1 MPGAVV
7 KRMAKTGNMLQVIRE
22 NKTVF
27 ILIAVG
33 LFLIE
38 LEIFAIAVLRSGREA
53 RLQVFNDRG
62 NLIYE
67 ADGAQLTDFNKYYFE
82 KTFGPLEDHQTRL
95 VTSVEPFPFRAWF
108 AAAIGVP
115 VGAILLFGFAVR
127 AYTAL
132 VYPDDGKRDAADP
145 ADTPD
150 ESETRF
156 ERVIRKVS
164 QFNIFVIGA
173 LTFLTAVTIWMLPNM
188 LQEIGTAGVAA
199 IIKYKWV
206 VLAVVVVF
214 LALIVWVIYLRYL
227 LARKTIESQV
237 EVEKYR
243 LQLEMAPE
251 NRGMALLPPGK
262 HAEPS
267 TPQLVD
273 LGRETKT
280 ASRLDGKET

>member
-1 MPGAVV
+1 
-7 KRMAKTGNMLQVIRE
+7 MLQVIRE
-22 NKTVF
+22 NKTIF

-38 LEIFAIAVLRSGREA
+38 LEIFAIAAMRSGREA

-62 NLIYE
+62 HLIYE
-67 ADGAQLTDFNKYYFE
+67 ADGTQLTDFNKYYFE
-82 KTFGPLEDHQTRL
+82 KTFGPLKDHQTRL

-115 VGAILLFGFAVR
+115 VGMILLFGFAVR
-127 AYTAL
+127 AYMAL
-132 VYPDDGKRDAADP
+132 VYPDAGKRGAKDS

-188 LQEIGTAGVAA
+188 LQQIGTAGVAA

-206 VLAVVVVF
+206 VLGGVVVF

-243 LQLEMAPE
+243 LRLEVGPE

-262 HAEPS
+262 SADPS

-273 LGRETKT
+273 LGGETIT
-280 ASRLDGKET
+280 GGRLDGKET

>member
-1 MPGAVV
+1 
-7 KRMAKTGNMLQVIRE
+7 MLQVIRE

-38 LEIFAIAVLRSGREA
+38 LEIFAIAAMRSGRGA
-53 RLQVFNDRG
+53 RLQVLNDRG
-62 NLIYE
+62 ILIYE
-67 ADGAQLTDFNKYYFE
+67 ADGTQLTDFNKYYFE
-82 KTFGPLEDHQTRL
+82 KTFGPLENHQTRL

-127 AYTAL
+127 AYMAL
-132 VYPDDGKRDAADP
+132 VYPEAGHGGLTDP
-145 ADTPD
+145 ANAPD
-150 ESETRF
+150 GSETRF

-188 LQEIGTAGVAA
+188 LQKIGTAGVEA

-206 VLAVVVVF
+206 VLGGVVVF

-237 EVEKYR
+237 EVDKYR

-251 NRGMALLPPGK
+251 NRRVVLLPPGK
-262 HAEPS
+262 TVAASAPK
-267 TPQLVD
+267 LVD
-273 LGRETKT
+273 LGEEPQ
-280 ASRLDGKET
+280 AESRLDGKET

>member
-1 MPGAVV
+1 MSE
-7 KRMAKTGNMLQVIRE
+7 TSNMLQVIRE

-38 LEIFAIAVLRSGREA
+38 LEIFAIAAMRSGREA
-53 RLQVFNDRG
+53 RLQVLNDRG
-62 NLIYE
+62 DLIYE
-67 ADGAQLTDFNKYYFE
+67 ADGTQLTDFNKYYFE
-82 KTFGPLEDHQTRL
+82 KTFGPLENHQTRL

-127 AYTAL
+127 AYMAL
-132 VYPDDGKRDAADP
+132 LYPEAGNDYAGDP
-145 ADTPD
+145 ASAPD
-150 ESETRF
+150 ESETRL

-188 LQEIGTAGVAA
+188 LQKMGAAGVAA
-199 IIKYKWV
+199 IVKYKWV
-206 VLAVVVVF
+206 VLGGVAVF
-214 LALIVWVIYLRYL
+214 LALIIWVIYLRYL

-237 EVEKYR
+237 EVDKYR

-251 NRGMALLPPGK
+251 NRRMVLLPPGNPD
-262 HAEPS
+262 AAS

-273 LGRETKT
+273 LGEEANTQR
-280 ASRLDGKET
+280 RLDGKET

>member
-1 MPGAVV
+1 MPE
-7 KRMAKTGNMLQVIRE
+7 TSNMLQVIRE

-38 LEIFAIAVLRSGREA
+38 LEIFAIAAMRSGREA
-53 RLQVFNDRG
+53 RLQVLNDRG
-62 NLIYE
+62 DLIYE
-67 ADGAQLTDFNKYYFE
+67 ADGTQLTDFNKYYFE
-82 KTFGPLEDHQTRL
+82 KTFGPLENHQTRL

-108 AAAIGVP
+108 AAAVGVP

-127 AYTAL
+127 AYMAL
-132 VYPDDGKRDAADP
+132 VYPEAAKRDAGDP
-145 ADTPD
+145 ANGSD

-188 LQEIGTAGVAA
+188 LQQIGTAGVTA

-206 VLAVVVVF
+206 VLGVVSVF

-237 EVEKYR
+237 EVDKYR

-251 NRGMALLPPGK
+251 NRRMALLPPGK
-262 HAEPS
+262 TEATN
-267 TPQLVD
+267 TPRLVD
-273 LGRETKT
+273 LGKETN
-280 ASRLDGKET
+280 AQGRLDGKET